1 MKKISLFTLIFILF
15 SCEDNTSNT
24 DEVKEENKPI
34 EFSNPRRATF
44 DDVRY
49 DWSVDGKSVRL
60 IGDNIARDDSLLVYR
75 EFNDY
80 GFKTLD
86 VSYNIGQ
93 VDSVVMIYDG
103 WKKLSE
109 IDYDIV
115 SKNDGTLNVTTNRF
129 GTFSYIWDGLKVK
142 KYEVDNNNHLVSESE
157 YDVTGRL
164 IYEKIYLR
172 GAASSF
178 YEQNYEYD
186 TNYRNRLL
194 KMTRMKVGFI
204 APQIMREALWEENTS
219 RHLLYAEGGD
229 LLSIADITV
238 NEFDDWLSLKWTS
251 TDGTL
256 FQDVKITYKTE
267 RFMPYY
273 VPMTTLSKN

>member
-15 SCEDNTSNT
+15 SCEDNTTNT
-24 DEVKEENKPI
+24 DEAKEENKPI

-93 VDSVVMIYDG
+93 VDSVVMIYNG

-115 SKNDGTLNVTTNRF
+115 TKNDGTLNVTTNRF

-194 KMTRMKVGFI
+194 KITRMKVGFI
-204 APQIMREALWEENTS
+204 APQIMQEVFWQENTA
-219 RHLLYAEGGD
+219 RNLFYAEGGD

>member
-115 SKNDGTLNVTTNRF
+115 TKNDGTLNVTTNRF

-204 APQIMREALWEENTS
+204 APQIMREIFWEENAS

-256 FQDVKITYKTE
+256 FQDAKITYKTE

>member
-15 SCEDNTSNT
+15 SCEDNTSNN
-24 DEVKEENKPI
+24 DEVKEENKLI
-34 EFSNPRRATF
+34 EFSNPKRATF

-109 IDYDIV
+109 IDYDIISNNV
-115 SKNDGTLNVTTNRF
+115 STNKF
-129 GTFSYIWDGLKVK
+129 GTFNYIWDGLKVK
-142 KYEVDNNNHLVSESE
+142 KYEVDNDNYLVSESE
-157 YDVTGRL
+157 YDISGRL
-164 IYEKIYLR
+164 IYEKVYLR
-172 GAASSF
+172 GDAGSF
-178 YEQNYEYD
+178 YEQNHEYD
-186 TNYRNRLL
+186 TNYRYRLL
-194 KMTRMKVGFI
+194 KITRLKAGFL
-204 APQIMREALWEENTS
+204 APQTMQEVIWQGNTA
-219 RHLLYAEGGD
+219 RYMLYAEGGD
-229 LLSIADITV
+229 MLGIADVTV
-238 NEFDDWLSLKWTS
+238 NEFDDWLSYKWTLN
-251 TDGTL
+251 DGTL
-256 FQDVKITYKTE
+256 LQDIKITYKTE

-273 VPMTTLSKN
+273 VPMTTLSKK

>member
-15 SCEDNTSNT
+15 SCEDNTSNN
-24 DEVKEENKPI
+24 DEVKEENKLI
-34 EFSNPRRATF
+34 EFSNPKRATF

-109 IDYDIV
+109 IDYDIISNNV
-115 SKNDGTLNVTTNRF
+115 STNKF
-129 GTFSYIWDGLKVK
+129 GTFNYIWDGLKVK
-142 KYEVDNNNHLVSESE
+142 KYEVDNDNYLVSESE
-157 YDVTGRL
+157 YDISGRL
-164 IYEKIYLR
+164 IYEKVYLR
-172 GAASSF
+172 GDAGSF
-178 YEQNYEYD
+178 YEQNHEYD
-186 TNYRNRLL
+186 TNYRYRLL
-194 KMTRMKVGFI
+194 KITRLKAGFL
-204 APQIMREALWEENTS
+204 APQTMQEVIWQGNTA
-219 RHLLYAEGGD
+219 RVLYYSEGGV
-229 LLSIADITV
+229 LQFQADITV
-238 NEFDDWLSLKWTS
+238 NEFDDVLTFISTS
-251 TDGTL
+251 SNGTL
-256 FQDVKITYKTE
+256 LQDVKITYKTE
-267 RFMPYY
+267 RFIPYY

>member
-157 YDVTGRL
+157 YDVNGRL

-194 KMTRMKVGFI
+194 KITRMKVGFI
-204 APQIMREALWEENTS
+204 APQIMQEVFWQENTA
-219 RHLLYAEGGD
+219 RNLFYAEGGD
-229 LLSIADITV
+229 LLSLADITV

>member
-75 EFNDY
+75 EYNDY

-115 SKNDGTLNVTTNRF
+115 TKNDGTLNVTTNRF

-204 APQIMREALWEENTS
+204 APQIMREIFWEENAS

-251 TDGTL
+251 ADGTL

>member
-15 SCEDNTSNT
+15 SCEDNTSNN

-49 DWSVDGKSVRL
+49 DWSADGKSVRL

-109 IDYDIV
+109 IDYDIISNNV
-115 SKNDGTLNVTTNRF
+115 STNKF
-129 GTFSYIWDGLKVK
+129 GTFNYIWDGLKVK
-142 KYEVDNNNHLVSESE
+142 KYEVDNDNFLVSESE
-157 YDVTGRL
+157 YDISGRL
-164 IYEKIYLR
+164 IYEKVYLR
-172 GAASSF
+172 GDAGSF
-178 YEQNYEYD
+178 YEQNHEYD
-186 TNYRNRLL
+186 TNYRYRLL
-194 KMTRMKVGFI
+194 KITRLKAGFL
-204 APQIMREALWEENTS
+204 APQTMQEVIWQGNTA
-219 RHLLYAEGGD
+219 RILYYSEGGV
-229 LLSIADITV
+229 LQFQADITV
-238 NEFDDWLSLKWTS
+238 NEFDDVLTFISTS
-251 TDGTL
+251 SNGTL
-256 FQDVKITYKTE
+256 LQDVKITYKTE

-273 VPMTTLSKN
+273 VPITTLSKK

>member
-109 IDYDIV
+109 IDYDII
-115 SKNDGTLNVTTNRF
+115 SNNVTTNKF

-142 KYEVDNNNHLVSESE
+142 KYEVDNNNYLVSESE

-164 IYEKIYLR
+164 IYEKVYLR
-172 GAASSF
+172 GDAGSF

-204 APQIMREALWEENTS
+204 APQIMREIFWEENAS

>member
-1 MKKISLFTLIFILF
+1 MKKNSLFTLIFILF
-15 SCEDNTSNT
+15 SCEDNTSNN

-49 DWSVDGKSVRL
+49 DWSADGKSVRL

-109 IDYDIV
+109 IDYDII
-115 SKNDGTLNVTTNRF
+115 SNNVTTNKF

-142 KYEVDNNNHLVSESE
+142 KYEVDNDNYLVSESE
-157 YDVTGRL
+157 YDISGRL
-164 IYEKIYLR
+164 IYEKVYLR
-172 GAASSF
+172 GDAGSF
-178 YEQNYEYD
+178 YEQNHEYD
-186 TNYRNRLL
+186 TNYRYRLL
-194 KMTRMKVGFI
+194 KITRLKEGFLVRQTMQEVI
-204 APQIMREALWEENTS
+204 WQENTAKYM
-219 RHLLYAEGGD
+219 LYAEGGD
-229 LLSIADITV
+229 MLGIADVTV
-238 NEFDDWLSLKWTS
+238 NEFDDWLSYKWTLN
-251 TDGTL
+251 DGTL
-256 FQDVKITYKTE
+256 LQDIKITYKTE

-273 VPMTTLSKN
+273 VPMTTLSKK

>member
-15 SCEDNTSNT
+15 SCEDNTGNT

-109 IDYDIV
+109 IDYDII
-115 SKNDGTLNVTTNRF
+115 SNNVTTNKF

-142 KYEVDNNNHLVSESE
+142 KYEVDNDNFLVSESE
-157 YDVTGRL
+157 YDISGRL
-164 IYEKIYLR
+164 IYEKVYLR
-172 GAASSF
+172 GAAGSF
-178 YEQNYEYD
+178 YEQNHEYD
-186 TNYRNRLL
+186 TNYRYRLL
-194 KMTRMKVGFI
+194 KITRLKEGFLVRQTMQEVI
-204 APQIMREALWEENTS
+204 WQENTAKYM
-219 RHLLYAEGGD
+219 LYAEGGD
-229 LLSIADITV
+229 MLGIADVTV
-238 NEFDDWLSLKWTS
+238 NEFDDWLSYKWTLN
-251 TDGTL
+251 DGTL
-256 FQDVKITYKTE
+256 LQDIKITYKTE

-273 VPMTTLSKN
+273 VPMTTLSKK

>member
-15 SCEDNTSNT
+15 SCEDNTSNN
-24 DEVKEENKPI
+24 DEVKEENKLI
-34 EFSNPRRATF
+34 EFSNPKRATF

-109 IDYDIV
+109 IDYDIISNNV
-115 SKNDGTLNVTTNRF
+115 STNKF
-129 GTFSYIWDGLKVK
+129 GTFNYIWDGLKVK
-142 KYEVDNNNHLVSESE
+142 KYEVDNDNYLVSESE
-157 YDVTGRL
+157 YDISRRL

-172 GAASSF
+172 GSAGSF
-178 YEQNYEYD
+178 YEQNHEYD
-186 TNYRNRLL
+186 TNYRYRLL
-194 KMTRMKVGFI
+194 KITRLKEGFLVR
-204 APQIMREALWEENTS
+204 QTMQEVVWQENTAKYM
-219 RHLLYAEGGD
+219 LYAEGGD
-229 LLSIADITV
+229 MLGIADVTV
-238 NEFDDWLSLKWTS
+238 NEFDDWLSYKWTLN
-251 TDGTL
+251 DGTL
-256 FQDVKITYKTE
+256 LQDIKITYKTE

-273 VPMTTLSKN
+273 VPMTTLSKK

>member
-15 SCEDNTSNT
+15 SCEDNTSNN

-34 EFSNPRRATF
+34 EFSNPKRATF

-49 DWSVDGKSVRL
+49 DWSLDGKSVRL

-80 GFKTLD
+80 GFMTLD

-109 IDYDIV
+109 IDYDII
-115 SKNDGTLNVTTNRF
+115 SNNITTNKF
-129 GTFSYIWDGLKVK
+129 GTFSYIWDGLNVK
-142 KYEVDNNNHLVSESE
+142 KYEVDNDNYLVSESE
-157 YDVTGRL
+157 YDISGRL
-164 IYEKIYLR
+164 IYEKVYLR
-172 GAASSF
+172 GDAGSF
-178 YEQNYEYD
+178 YEQNHEYD
-186 TNYRNRLL
+186 TNYRYRLL
-194 KMTRMKVGFI
+194 KITRSKVGFLV
-204 APQIMREALWEENTS
+204 PQTMQEVIWQENTA
-219 RHLLYAEGGD
+219 RYMLYAEGGD
-229 LLSIADITV
+229 MLGIADVTV
-238 NEFDDWLSLKWTS
+238 NEFDDWLSYKWTLN
-251 TDGTL
+251 DGTL
-256 FQDVKITYKTE
+256 LQDIKITYKTE

-273 VPMTTLSKN
+273 VPMTTLSKK

>member
-34 EFSNPRRATF
+34 EFSNPMRATF

-75 EFNDY
+75 EYNDY

-194 KMTRMKVGFI
+194 KITRMKVGYI
-204 APQIMREALWEENTS
+204 APQIMQEVIWQENTA
-219 RHLLYAEGGD
+219 RILYYAEGGD
-229 LLSIADITV
+229 LLSLADITI
-238 NEFDDWLSLKWTS
+238 NEFDDWLSFKWTLN
-251 TDGTL
+251 DGTL
-256 FQDVKITYKTE
+256 LQETKITYKTE

>member
-204 APQIMREALWEENTS
+204 APQIMQEVFWQENTA
-219 RHLLYAEGGD
+219 RNLFYAEGGD
-229 LLSIADITV
+229 LLSLADITV

-251 TDGTL
+251 TDGAL

>member
-194 KMTRMKVGFI
+194 KITRMKVGFI
-204 APQIMREALWEENTS
+204 APQIMQEVFWQENTA
-219 RHLLYAEGGD
+219 RNLFYAEGGD
-229 LLSIADITV
+229 LLSLADITI

-251 TDGTL
+251 ADGTL

>member
-15 SCEDNTSNT
+15 SCEDNTSNN

-49 DWSVDGKSVRL
+49 DWSADGKSVRL

-109 IDYDIV
+109 IDYDII
-115 SKNDGTLNVTTNRF
+115 SNNVTTNKF

-142 KYEVDNNNHLVSESE
+142 KYEVDNDNFLVSESE
-157 YDVTGRL
+157 YDISGRL
-164 IYEKIYLR
+164 IYEKVYLR
-172 GAASSF
+172 GDAGSF
-178 YEQNYEYD
+178 YEQNHEYE
-186 TNYRNRLL
+186 TNYRYRLL
-194 KMTRMKVGFI
+194 KITRFKVGFLV
-204 APQIMREALWEENTS
+204 PQTMQEVIWQENTA
-219 RHLLYAEGGD
+219 RYMLYAEGGD
-229 LLSIADITV
+229 MLGIADVTV
-238 NEFDDWLSLKWTS
+238 NEFDDWLSYKWTLN
-251 TDGTL
+251 DGTL
-256 FQDVKITYKTE
+256 LQDIKITYKTE

-273 VPMTTLSKN
+273 VPITTLSKK

>member
-24 DEVKEENKPI
+24 DEAKEENKPI
-34 EFSNPRRATF
+34 EFSNPKRATF

-164 IYEKIYLR
+164 IYEKVYLR

-194 KMTRMKVGFI
+194 KITRMKVGFI
-204 APQIMREALWEENTS
+204 APQIMQEVIWQENTA
-219 RHLLYAEGGD
+219 RNLYYAEGGD
-229 LLSIADITV
+229 LLNLADITV
-238 NEFDDWLSLKWTS
+238 NEFDDWLSFKWTS

-256 FQDVKITYKTE
+256 LQDVKITYKTE
-267 RFMPYY
+267 RFMPHY

>member
-204 APQIMREALWEENTS
+204 APQIMQEVFWQENTA
-219 RHLLYAEGGD
+219 RNLFYAEGGD
-229 LLSIADITV
+229 LLSLADITV

>member
-49 DWSVDGKSVRL
+49 DWSVDGKSVKL

-75 EFNDY
+75 EYNDY

-194 KMTRMKVGFI
+194 KITRMKVGFI
-204 APQIMREALWEENTS
+204 APQIMQEVFWQENTA
-219 RHLLYAEGGD
+219 RNLFYAEGGD
-229 LLSIADITV
+229 LLSLADITV

-256 FQDVKITYKTE
+256 FQDVKITYRTE

>member
-75 EFNDY
+75 EYNDY

-194 KMTRMKVGFI
+194 KITRMKVGFI
-204 APQIMREALWEENTS
+204 APQIMQEVFWQENTA
-219 RHLLYAEGGD
+219 RNLFYAEGGD
-229 LLSIADITV
+229 LLSLADITV

-251 TDGTL
+251 ADGTL

>member
-194 KMTRMKVGFI
+194 KITRMKVGFI
-204 APQIMREALWEENTS
+204 APQIMQEVFWQENTA
-219 RHLLYAEGGD
+219 RNLFYAEGGD
-229 LLSIADITV
+229 LLSLADITV

-273 VPMTTLSKN
+273 VPMMTLSKN

>member
-115 SKNDGTLNVTTNRF
+115 TKNDGTLNVTTNRF

-204 APQIMREALWEENTS
+204 APQIMREVFWEENAS

-251 TDGTL
+251 ADGTL

>member
-1 MKKISLFTLIFILF
+1 
-15 SCEDNTSNT
+15 
-24 DEVKEENKPI
+24 
-34 EFSNPRRATF
+34 
-44 DDVRY
+44 
-49 DWSVDGKSVRL
+49 
-60 IGDNIARDDSLLVYR
+60 
-75 EFNDY
+75 
-80 GFKTLD
+80 
-86 VSYNIGQ
+86 
-93 VDSVVMIYDG
+93 MIYDVYG

-109 IDYDIV
+109 IDYDFV

-172 GAASSF
+172 GDAGSF

-194 KMTRMKVGFI
+194 KITRLKAGFLV
-204 APQIMREALWEENTS
+204 PQTMQEVFWQENTA
-219 RHLLYAEGGD
+219 RNLFYAEGGD
-229 LLSIADITV
+229 LLSLADVTV
-238 NEFDDWLSLKWTS
+238 NEFDDRLSFKWTS
-251 TDGTL
+251 TDGIL

-273 VPMTTLSKN
+273 VPMTTLSKK

>member
-75 EFNDY
+75 EYNDY

-194 KMTRMKVGFI
+194 KITRMKVGYI
-204 APQIMREALWEENTS
+204 APQIMQEVIWQENTA
-219 RHLLYAEGGD
+219 RILYYAEGGD
-229 LLSIADITV
+229 LLSLADITI
-238 NEFDDWLSLKWTS
+238 NEFDDWLSFKWTLN
-251 TDGTL
+251 DGTL
-256 FQDVKITYKTE
+256 LQETKITYKTE

>member
-109 IDYDIV
+109 IDYDII
-115 SKNDGTLNVTTNRF
+115 SKNDGTLNVTSNRF

-204 APQIMREALWEENTS
+204 APQIMREIFWEENAS

>member
-1 MKKISLFTLIFILF
+1 MKRISLFTLIFILF

-204 APQIMREALWEENTS
+204 APQIMREAFWEENVS
-219 RHLLYAEGGD
+219 RHLLYAEGGE
-229 LLSIADITV
+229 LLSFADITV

>member
-15 SCEDNTSNT
+15 SCEDNTSNNN
-24 DEVKEENKPI
+24 EVKEENKPI
-34 EFSNPRRATF
+34 EFSNPKRATF

-49 DWSVDGKSVRL
+49 DWSLDGKSVRL

-80 GFKTLD
+80 GFMTLD

-109 IDYDIV
+109 IDYDII
-115 SKNDGTLNVTTNRF
+115 SNNITTNKF

-142 KYEVDNNNHLVSESE
+142 KYEVDNDNYLVSESE
-157 YDVTGRL
+157 YDISGRL
-164 IYEKIYLR
+164 IYEKVYLR
-172 GAASSF
+172 GDAGSF
-178 YEQNYEYD
+178 YEQNHEYD
-186 TNYRNRLL
+186 TNYRYRLL
-194 KMTRMKVGFI
+194 KITRLKAGFLV
-204 APQIMREALWEENTS
+204 PQTMQEVIWQENTA
-219 RHLLYAEGGD
+219 RYMLYAEGGD
-229 LLSIADITV
+229 MLGIADVTV
-238 NEFDDWLSLKWTS
+238 NEFDDWLSYKWTLN
-251 TDGTL
+251 DGTL
-256 FQDVKITYKTE
+256 LQDIKITYKTE

-273 VPMTTLSKN
+273 VPMTTLSKK

>member
-109 IDYDIV
+109 IDYDII
-115 SKNDGTLNVTTNRF
+115 SNNVTTNKF

-186 TNYRNRLL
+186 TNYKNRLL
-194 KMTRMKVGFI
+194 KITRMKVGFI
-204 APQIMREALWEENTS
+204 APQIMREIFWEENAS

>member
-115 SKNDGTLNVTTNRF
+115 TKNDGTLNVTTNRF

-204 APQIMREALWEENTS
+204 APQIMREAFWEENTS
-219 RHLLYAEGGD
+219 RHLLYAEGGE
-229 LLSIADITV
+229 LLSFADITV

>member
-24 DEVKEENKPI
+24 DEAKEENKPI

-204 APQIMREALWEENTS
+204 APQIMQEVFWQENTA
-219 RHLLYAEGGD
+219 RNLFYAEGGD
-229 LLSIADITV
+229 LLSLADITV

>member
-194 KMTRMKVGFI
+194 KITRMKVGFI
-204 APQIMREALWEENTS
+204 APQIMQEVFWQENTA
-219 RHLLYAEGGD
+219 RNLFYAEGGD
-229 LLSIADITV
+229 LLSLADITI

-256 FQDVKITYKTE
+256 FQDVKITYRTE

-273 VPMTTLSKN
+273 VPITTLSKN

>member
-15 SCEDNTSNT
+15 SCEDNTGNT
-24 DEVKEENKPI
+24 DEVKEENNPI

-49 DWSVDGKSVRL
+49 DWSVDGKSVRV
-60 IGDNIARDDSLLVYR
+60 IGDNIARDDSLLDYR
-75 EFNDY
+75 EYNDY
-80 GFKTLD
+80 GFMTLN

-93 VDSVVMIYDG
+93 VDSVVMIYEG

-109 IDYDIV
+109 IDYDII
-115 SKNDGTLNVTTNRF
+115 SKNDGTLNVTSNRF

-142 KYEVDNNNHLVSESE
+142 KYEVDNNNYLVSESE

-164 IYEKIYLR
+164 IYEKVYLR
-172 GAASSF
+172 GDAGSF

-194 KMTRMKVGFI
+194 KITRSKVGFLV
-204 APQIMREALWEENTS
+204 PQTMQELIWQENTA
-219 RHLLYAEGGD
+219 RILYYAEGGN
-229 LLSIADITV
+229 LLSKADITV
-238 NEFDDWLSLKWTS
+238 NEFDDWLSFKWTS

-256 FQDVKITYKTE
+256 LQDVKITYKTE

-273 VPMTTLSKN
+273 VPMTTLSKK

>member
-15 SCEDNTSNT
+15 SCEDNTSNN

-34 EFSNPRRATF
+34 EFSNPKRATF

-109 IDYDIV
+109 IDYDII
-115 SKNDGTLNVTTNRF
+115 SNNITTNKF

-142 KYEVDNNNHLVSESE
+142 KYEVDNDNYLVSESE
-157 YDVTGRL
+157 YDISGRL
-164 IYEKIYLR
+164 IYEKVYLR
-172 GAASSF
+172 GDAGSF
-178 YEQNYEYD
+178 YEQNHEYD
-186 TNYRNRLL
+186 TNYRYRLL
-194 KMTRMKVGFI
+194 KITRLKAGFL
-204 APQIMREALWEENTS
+204 APQTMQEVIWQGNTA
-219 RHLLYAEGGD
+219 RILYYSEGGV
-229 LLSIADITV
+229 LQFQADITV
-238 NEFDDWLSLKWTS
+238 NEFDDVLTFISTS
-251 TDGTL
+251 SNGTL
-256 FQDVKITYKTE
+256 LQDAKITYKTE
-267 RFMPYY
+267 RFIPYY
-273 VPMTTLSKN
+273 VPMTTLSKK

>member
-115 SKNDGTLNVTTNRF
+115 TKNDGTLNVTTNRF

-204 APQIMREALWEENTS
+204 APQIMQEVFWQENTA
-219 RHLLYAEGGD
+219 RNLFYAEGGD

-256 FQDVKITYKTE
+256 FQDAKITYKTE

>member
-15 SCEDNTSNT
+15 SCEDNTSNN

-34 EFSNPRRATF
+34 EFSNPKRATF

-49 DWSVDGKSVRL
+49 DWSLDGKSVRL

-109 IDYDIV
+109 IDYDII
-115 SKNDGTLNVTTNRF
+115 SNNITTNKF

-142 KYEVDNNNHLVSESE
+142 KYEVDNDNFLVSESE
-157 YDVTGRL
+157 YDISGRL
-164 IYEKIYLR
+164 IYEKVYLR
-172 GAASSF
+172 GDAGSF
-178 YEQNYEYD
+178 YEQNHEYD
-186 TNYRNRLL
+186 TNYRYRLL
-194 KMTRMKVGFI
+194 KITRLKAGFL
-204 APQIMREALWEENTS
+204 APQTMQEVIWQENTA
-219 RHLLYAEGGD
+219 RYMLYAEGGD
-229 LLSIADITV
+229 MLGIADVTV
-238 NEFDDWLSLKWTS
+238 NEFDDWLSYKWTLN
-251 TDGTL
+251 DGTL
-256 FQDVKITYKTE
+256 LQDIKITYKTE

-273 VPMTTLSKN
+273 DPMTTLSKK

>member
-204 APQIMREALWEENTS
+204 APQIMREAFWEENAS
-219 RHLLYAEGGD
+219 RHLLYAEGGE
-229 LLSIADITV
+229 LLSFADITV

>member
-15 SCEDNTSNT
+15 SCEDNTSNN
-24 DEVKEENKPI
+24 DEVKEENKLI
-34 EFSNPRRATF
+34 EFSNPKRATF

-109 IDYDIV
+109 IDYDVI
-115 SKNDGTLNVTTNRF
+115 SNNVTTNKF

-142 KYEVDNNNHLVSESE
+142 KYEVDNDNYLVSESE
-157 YDVTGRL
+157 YDISGRL
-164 IYEKIYLR
+164 IYEKVYLR
-172 GAASSF
+172 GDAGSF
-178 YEQNYEYD
+178 YEQNHEYE
-186 TNYRNRLL
+186 TNYRYRLL
-194 KMTRMKVGFI
+194 KITRFKVGFLV
-204 APQIMREALWEENTS
+204 PQTMQEVIWQENTA
-219 RHLLYAEGGD
+219 RYMLYAEGGD
-229 LLSIADITV
+229 MLGIADVTV
-238 NEFDDWLSLKWTS
+238 NEFDDWLSYKWTLN
-251 TDGTL
+251 DGTL
-256 FQDVKITYKTE
+256 LQDIKITYKTE

-273 VPMTTLSKN
+273 VPMTTLSKK

>member
-15 SCEDNTSNT
+15 SCEDNTGNT

-93 VDSVVMIYDG
+93 VDSVVMIYNG

-186 TNYRNRLL
+186 TNYRNSLL
-194 KMTRMKVGFI
+194 KITRMKVGFI
-204 APQIMREALWEENTS
+204 APQIMQEVFWQENTA
-219 RHLLYAEGGD
+219 RNLFYAEGGD
-229 LLSIADITV
+229 LLSLADITV
-238 NEFDDWLSLKWTS
+238 NEFDDWLSLKWTLN
-251 TDGTL
+251 DGTL
-256 FQDVKITYKTE
+256 LQETKITYKTE